1 MKFSSVKSVP
11 AEVLLLKI
19 TCIAWLIAKL
29 YSYKAWIT
37 DRNFPIIPTFDFF
50 VVPSEIHTLL
60 FALSLI
66 GIATL
71 LLFPNKK
78 VLIVAL
84 IFVEIFSCLLDQM
97 RWQPWEYQYL
107 ITLILFVLSKGNKK
121 QFVLLLTFILACT
134 YIFSG
139 LHKFSGGFLYNL
151 WDKMVLDRFLKLP
164 VERIKDPLLHYSG
177 LVFALIEVFIG
188 FGILFFSNK
197 KFNYALAIAMHLII
211 IIVFGPWGVSHNLI
225 IIPWNLAMIAMLVVL
240 FLQDKP
246 LYFTA
251 LFFQS
256 KLNVAVFIII
266 GVLPFL
272 SFINKWDHYFSF
284 NLYSG
289 TTKTLVIC
297 VDANEDVSQLDP
309 YVFKRKHNKYCYKSY
324 SINTMRWALK
334 ELKVPV
340 PPEQRIFKK
349 LKINFNNKFPN
360 LENKSV
366 YYWYP
371 YKKDNIKEVE

>member
-121 QFVLLLTFILACT
+121 QFVVLLTFILGCT

-139 LHKFSGGFLYNL
+139 LHKFSGGFLYNV
-151 WDKMVLDRFLKLP
+151 WDKMVLDRFMKLSI
-164 VERIKDPLLHYSG
+164 ERIQNPFLHYSG
-177 LVFALIEVFIG
+177 LVLALLELFIG
-188 FGILFFSNK
+188 FGMLFFKNK
-197 KFNYALAIAMHLII
+197 KVNYVLAIAMHLLI
-211 IIVFGPWGVSHNLI
+211 IIVFGPWGISHNLI
-225 IIPWNLAMIAMLVVL
+225 IIPWNLGMIALLVVL
-240 FLQDKP
+240 FLEDKP
-246 LYFTA
+246 IYFTA
-251 LFFQS
+251 SFFQN
-256 KLNVAVFIII
+256 KLNVALFFVI

-272 SFINKWDHYFSF
+272 SFVNKWDHYFSF

-297 VDANEDVSQLDP
+297 VDSNINVTELDP
-309 YVFKRKHNKYCYKSY
+309 YVFKRKYNKYCYKSY
-324 SINTMRWALK
+324 SINTMSWALK

-340 PPEQRIFKK
+340 PPQERIFKK
-349 LKINFNNKFPN
+349 LKRNFNTAFPN